1 MSAENNEIVENKS
14 TDQSDSQKGDSD
26 SNQMQDS
33 QNGDDEPAG
42 TAEMRP
48 DELLSMEEEQKS
60 VA

>member
-1 MSAENNEIVENKS
+1 MENKS

-48 DELLSMEEEQKS
+48 EELLSMEEEQKS